1 MRKIAEGSAF
11 SPAKEIFEDLS
22 WDKGGRMQ
30 GKKVRDSSVVIAQ
43 VMLSQDV
50 NPAGNVHGGV
60 IMKHID
66 TAAGVVASRHAR
78 RNVVTASIDRLDFHC
93 PIFVGDLLF
102 FKGSLNMVGRTSME
116 IGVRVEAE
124 NLVTGEVRHTAS
136 AYLTL
141 VALDEDNRPTEVP
154 PLVLE
159 TEEEIRRNREA
170 KTRREMRPAEGRRRV
185 NCQTDPKS

>member
-1 MRKIAEGSAF
+1 
-11 SPAKEIFEDLS
+11 
-22 WDKGGRMQ
+22 
-30 GKKVRDSSVVIAQ
+30 
-43 VMLSQDV
+43 
-50 NPAGNVHGGV
+50 
-60 IMKHID
+60 
-66 TAAGVVASRHAR
+66 
-78 RNVVTASIDRLDFHC
+78 
-93 PIFVGDLLF
+93 
-102 FKGSLNMVGRTSME
+102 ME

-170 KTRREMRPAEGRRRV
+170 KTRREMRRAEGRREV
-185 NCQTDPKS
+185 KCQTVPGHCKSSE